1 MQIYYLL
8 FTDYDRKT
16 MRFTLA
22 MGVISLDGG
31 QKGRFPTLFRVRGFI
46 ALHTLQGLIILQ
58 AIRTCNSIFFHSN
71 IVNQMFLQ

>member
-1 MQIYYLL
+1 MIVKLCVLHLL
-8 FTDYDRKT
+8 WELFPLMVDKR
-16 MRFTLA
+16 A
-22 MGVISLDGG
+22 
-31 QKGRFPTLFRVRGFI
+31 RFPTLFRVRGFI